1 MSNHYPSSSGE
12 KLARTTAKVT
22 NMAERKSARG
32 AARNAAG
39 GPQGETSRFSSRE
52 ARKLGRE
59 TGAKKAEGKLTSNA
73 ISLEGPRVPSSSRF
87 LFSSLFLLPSLPPP
101 LPHACPSRP
110 ARDSHRG
117 KADTLPHVTLLC
129 TKQKTT
135 TTLPQHT
142 APITK
147 LRRSSILDN

>member
-59 TGAKKAEGKLTSNA
+59 TGTKKAEGKLTSNA

-101 LPHACPSRP
+101 PPTCLPIPPGERFPPRKSRYAAP
-110 ARDSHRG
+110 RDLIMHE
-117 KADTLPHVTLLC
+117 
-129 TKQKTT
+129 TKNYYNATT
-135 TTLPQHT
+135 TYRANNKVT
-142 APITK
+142 AIVDT
-147 LRRSSILDN
+147 R